1 MRFLLV
7 STDYP
12 AFLSSLYSR
21 NPDLSEASYEKQ
33 QQVRA
38 ESLFSLADFYS
49 SNLRKLGHDAWDVD
63 VNNEFIQKAWA
74 REHGLRVDDD
84 DRWRFRLRRGIVPWV
99 SRVKDPWFYDIL
111 AAQIKHYKPD
121 VVLNHAID
129 LNSEFFQEMKPYVG
143 FLVGSHASTL
153 SDTPDLGMYD
163 LMLSIV
169 DNFVDYFRQLGV
181 RSERLRF
188 GFQPGLLDRFG
199 QPERS
204 VPVSFV
210 GNLFSCHAERIR
222 WLEHLCQRI
231 PVQVWTGYTNGLA
244 EASPVKGCVRGA
256 AWGADMFDVLFKSRI
271 TLNSH
276 VDVAGGYAG
285 NLRLF
290 EATGSGA
297 LLITDWK
304 NNLHEMFDAGTEVLA
319 YRTADE
325 CLEMV
330 EYYLSHDNER
340 QAIARTGQRRTLRE
354 HTYYHRMQELVA
366 IIEKYID

>member
-12 AFLSSLYSR
+12 AFLSWLYNE
-21 NPDLSEASYEKQ
+21 NPGLSEASHERQ
-33 QQVRA
+33 LQVRA

-63 VNNEFIQKAWA
+63 VNNESIQKAWA
-74 REHGLRVDDD
+74 REHGVPIDEG
-84 DRWRFRLRRGIVPWV
+84 RWEFRLRRGIVPWF

-111 AAQIKHYKPD
+111 AAQIKYYKPD
-121 VVLNHAID
+121 VLLNHAID
-129 LNSEFFQEMKPYVG
+129 LSSEFFREMKPYVR
-143 FLVGSHASTL
+143 LMVGSHASPL
-153 SDTPDLGMYD
+153 PGEPDLSVYD
-163 LMLSIV
+163 LMLSVV
-169 DNFVDYFRQLGV
+169 DNFVDYFGGLGL

-188 GFQPGLLDRFG
+188 AFEPRLLDRLG
-199 QPERS
+199 EPERS

-222 WLEHLCQRI
+222 WLEHLSQRI
-231 PVQVWTGYTNGLA
+231 ALQVWTGYTNELTEG
-244 EASPVKGCVRGA
+244 SPVRRCLQGV
-256 AWGADMFDVLFKSRI
+256 AWGTDMFDVLLKSRI

-276 VDVAGGYAG
+276 VDVAEGYAG

-290 EATGSGA
+290 EATGCGA

-304 NNLHEMFDAGTEVLA
+304 KNLHEMFEPGTEILA
-319 YRTADE
+319 YQTADE

-330 EYYLSHDNER
+330 EYYLSHDAER
-340 QAIARTGQRRTLRE
+340 QALGRAGRRRTLRE
-354 HTYYHRMQELVA
+354 HTYYQRMQELVA
-366 IIEKYID
+366 IVEKYL